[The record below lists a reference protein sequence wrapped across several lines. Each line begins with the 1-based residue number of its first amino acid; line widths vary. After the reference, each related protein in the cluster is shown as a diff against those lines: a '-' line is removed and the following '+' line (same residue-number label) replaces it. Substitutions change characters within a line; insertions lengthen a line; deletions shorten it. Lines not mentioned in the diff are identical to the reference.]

1 VDTGG
6 HVLCWG
12 DDRFGQLGRTGPDG
26 VEGVYGAVDVAV
38 GEWHT
43 CALEKGGKVLC
54 WGRNARGQL
63 GDGTSEDRR
72 EAREVRR

>member
-1 VDTGG
+1 
-6 HVLCWG
+6 
-12 DDRFGQLGRTGPDG
+12 DG